1 MSRALAKPPVG
12 NRSPAKSTTSSLC
25 HNREKAIA
33 IFKFKLPK
41 QNPPARV
48 SFSCLLLITYGFNYF
63 LGTRASLPATGRGDE
78 AVVCKS
84 AIACA

>member
-1 MSRALAKPPVG
+1 MSRALAKPPLG
-12 NRSPAKSTTSSLC
+12 NRSQQKALLPVYPITA
-25 HNREKAIA
+25 KAIA

-41 QNPPARV
+41 QNPPTRV
-48 SFSCLLLITYGFNYF
+48 SSSCLLLITYGFNYF
-63 LGTRASLPATGRGDE
+63 LGTKASLPATGRGDE